1 MKNKIVKDTLALT
14 VITLV
19 SGLLLGLVNDI
30 TAGPIASQQ
39 AKEKEEAYKA
49 VFADAASFETV
60 TSGEDTDLESYLD
73 ENGFKAQNID
83 EVMLAKDDQGNEL
96 GYAFTVTTAEGYGG
110 DIQFAM
116 GVQDDGTLNGIS
128 ILSISET
135 AGLGMRATTDDFK
148 NQFKDKNV
156 EKFTYTKTGAT
167 SDDEIDA
174 LSGATITTNAM
185 TNGVNAGL
193 AAYFIYLPYG
203 KAIRLLLSYRKHWDS
218 LEPICFLCFFHLL
231 PFQPRSKLRYCFFP

>member
-83 EVMLAKDDQGNEL
+83 EVMLAKDDQENEL
-96 GYAFTVTTAEGYGG
+96 GYAFTVTTSEGYGG

-174 LSGATITTNAM
+174 LSGATITANAM

-193 AAYFIYLPYG
+193 AAF
-203 KAIRLLLSYRKHWDS
+203 
-218 LEPICFLCFFHLL
+218 
-231 PFQPRSKLRYCFFP
+231 RYEKGGSQK

>member
-14 VITLV
+14 VITLI
-19 SGLLLGLVNDI
+19 SGLLLGVVNDI

-49 VFADAASFETV
+49 VFAEAASFEVV
-60 TSGEDTDLESYLD
+60 TSGEDADLESYLD
-73 ENGFKAQNID
+73 ENGYKAQSID
-83 EVMLAKDDQGNEL
+83 EVMLAKDDAGNEL
-96 GYAFTVTTAEGYGG
+96 GYAFTVTTSEGYGG

-116 GVQDDGTLNGIS
+116 GIQDDGTLNGIS
-128 ILSISET
+128 ILSIGET
-135 AGLGMRATTDDFK
+135 AGLGMRANTDAFK

-156 EKFTYTKTGAT
+156 DKFEYTKTGAT
-167 SDDEIDA
+167 ADDQIDA

-193 AAYFIYLPYG
+193 CA
-203 KAIRLLLSYRKHWDS
+203 
-218 LEPICFLCFFHLL
+218 
-231 PFQPRSKLRYCFFP
+231 FQYEKGGNQ

>member
-96 GYAFTVTTAEGYGG
+96 GYAFTVTTSEGYGG

-174 LSGATITTNAM
+174 LSGATITSRAVTGA
-185 TNGVNAGL
+185 VNTALGYYQTAL
-193 AAYFIYLPYG
+193 G
-203 KAIRLLLSYRKHWDS
+203 GSGN
-218 LEPICFLCFFHLL
+218 E
-231 PFQPRSKLRYCFFP
+231 

>member
-73 ENGFKAQNID
+73 ENCFKAQNID

-193 AAYFIYLPYG
+193 AAF
-203 KAIRLLLSYRKHWDS
+203 
-218 LEPICFLCFFHLL
+218 
-231 PFQPRSKLRYCFFP
+231 RYEKGGSQK

>member
-14 VITLV
+14 VITLI
-19 SGLLLGLVNDI
+19 SGLLLGVVNDI

-49 VFADAASFETV
+49 VFAEAASFEVV
-60 TSGEDTDLESYLD
+60 TSGEDADLESYLD
-73 ENGFKAQNID
+73 ENGYKAQSID
-83 EVMLAKDDQGNEL
+83 EVMLAKDDAGNEL
-96 GYAFTVTTAEGYGG
+96 GYAFSVTTSEGYGG

-116 GVQDDGTLNGIS
+116 GIQDDGTLNGIS

-185 TNGVNAGL
+185 TNGLNAGL
-193 AAYFIYLPYG
+193 ASF
-203 KAIRLLLSYRKHWDS
+203 
-218 LEPICFLCFFHLL
+218 
-231 PFQPRSKLRYCFFP
+231 RYEKGGSQQ

>member
-1 MKNKIVKDTLALT
+1 MNNKIVKDTLALT

-19 SGLLLGLVNDI
+19 AGLLLGVVNDI
-30 TAGPIASQQ
+30 TADPIAQQ
-39 AKEKEEAYKA
+39 EAQAKEEAYKA
-49 VFADAASFETV
+49 VFPDAASFETV
-60 TSGEDTDLESYLD
+60 FEGEDAGLESYLD
-73 ENGFKAQNID
+73 GQGYTAQDID
-83 EVMLAKDDQGNEL
+83 EALFAMDEDGKEL

-116 GVQDDGTLNGIS
+116 GVCEDGTLNGIS

-135 AGLGMRATTDDFK
+135 AGLGMRADTDDFK

-167 SDDEIDA
+167 AEDEIDA

-193 AAYFIYLPYG
+193 AA
-203 KAIRLLLSYRKHWDS
+203 
-218 LEPICFLCFFHLL
+218 
-231 PFQPRSKLRYCFFP
+231 FQYEKGGN

>member
-1 MKNKIVKDTLALT
+1 MDDTLIQTIRDQLDQE
-14 VITLV
+14 
-19 SGLLLGLVNDI
+19 G
-30 TAGPIASQQ
+30 
-39 AKEKEEAYKA
+39 YKA
-49 VFADAASFETV
+49 QSIEEVMRAEDQ
-60 TSGEDTDLESYLD
+60 SGET
-73 ENGFKAQNID
+73 
-83 EVMLAKDDQGNEL
+83 L
-96 GYAFTVTTAEGYGG
+96 GYAFTVTTSEGYGG

-193 AAYFIYLPYG
+193 AAFRYEKGQPEMKRI
-203 KAIRLLLSYRKHWDS
+203 H
-218 LEPICFLCFFHLL
+218 HLND
-231 PFQPRSKLRYCFFP
+231 

>member
-73 ENGFKAQNID
+73 ENGYKAQNID

-174 LSGATITTNAM
+174 LSGATITTNA
-185 TNGVNAGL
+185 VNAGL
-193 AAYFIYLPYG
+193 AAF
-203 KAIRLLLSYRKHWDS
+203 
-218 LEPICFLCFFHLL
+218 
-231 PFQPRSKLRYCFFP
+231 RYEKGGSQK

>member
-14 VITLV
+14 VITLI
-19 SGLLLGLVNDI
+19 SGLLLGVVNDI

-49 VFADAASFETV
+49 VFADAASFEAII
-60 TSGEDTDLESYLD
+60 SEEDADLESYLD

-83 EVMLAKDDQGNEL
+83 EVMVAKDDAGNEL
-96 GYAFTVTTAEGYGG
+96 GYAFTVTTSEGYGG
-110 DIQFAM
+110 DIRFAM
-116 GVQDDGTLNGIS
+116 GVQEDGTLNGIS

-135 AGLGMRATTDDFK
+135 AGLGMRANTEDFK

-156 EKFTYTKTGAT
+156 EKFTYTKTGAAA
-167 SDDEIDA
+167 DDEIDA

-193 AAYFIYLPYG
+193 AAF
-203 KAIRLLLSYRKHWDS
+203 
-218 LEPICFLCFFHLL
+218 
-231 PFQPRSKLRYCFFP
+231 RYEKGGSQK